1 MSRKNKSND
10 KTEKMNTRSSGEA
23 RSPVFYEVA
32 ILVTILVCVLLFLS
46 NFGWIGPVGAFL
58 SRIMFG
64 LFGLLAF
71 VLPVIL
77 LILFVYG
84 FFLGRLRSKSVKNV
98 LNTPSERRKRK
109 IKLAL
114 IIVVLIS
121 ICVLTELIVNSYEPG
136 VGLLSYYHSAVESRS
151 GGGLLGGLFVTASVA
166 LIGVLGTTI
175 TTVIILLICMIVLT
189 GKPLLSL
196 MGRGSVRAYE
206 DVKKHHEKVAH
217 RREEKRVQR
226 EKQKMLKPSE
236 SVIVPEETEEEQ
248 DILYPS
254 EKRREREV
262 AWENKAKS
270 KTLMDLN
277 PEGFGEPSPKSGGF
291 LNSLLNVPPKNVE
304 NTIPKG
310 QLYRIYSGEELEQ
323 GSDGESDSK
332 GIHDLEGAYEEPA
345 KINSPTGYEGEPND
359 QESILEQVE
368 DGLISKKS
376 KSRVGSRPSPSKEVA
391 YKTPPLNLLAGPK
404 RVGNNQDAHLIA
416 TAQKLE
422 KVLADFGVNVNVTN
436 ASSGPSVTRYE
447 LQPEQGVK
455 VSRIV
460 SLVDDIKLNLAVP
473 ELRIEAPIPGK
484 AAVGIEVPNKESNPV
499 MFRELLESDDFI
511 SNPSKIAFAVGRDI
525 AGNAMIEDIA
535 RMPHLLIAGATGS
548 GKSVCI
554 NTLIMSIL
562 YKAHPDDVKLIM
574 IDPKMVELSVYN
586 GIPHL
591 LYDVVT
597 DPKQASGAL
606 NWAVAEMTRRY
617 QLFAEFNVRDL
628 EGYNEKAKKLNLER
642 GMDFLEES
650 EKESKGILEI
660 LPQIVIIVDELADLM
675 MVAPSEV
682 ESSICRLAQLARA
695 AGLHLIVAT
704 QRPSVNVITGL
715 IKANMPSRIAFAVA
729 SGVDSRTIIDMNGA
743 EKLLGR
749 GDMLFYPSGYP
760 KPVRVQGSFIS
771 DEEVHK
777 IVDFIKKQNPRLNPA
792 TRKRNSQA
800 KPQNLQQERMTEP
813 QVREG
818 LSLEQPQSREE
829 LSVEQS
835 QEGNPLTHA
844 EERMLLAHSRKIQP
858 FEQEVQTSQTV
869 DSEQTIPYEPTV
881 EGPRI
886 SQAHEI
892 EDYLNGNMFSN
903 YPGAPASSP
912 KEEDRDN
919 YFVEAGY
926 LIIEKEKA
934 SIGMLQR
941 MFRIGFNRAARI
953 MDQLHES
960 GVVSGEE
967 GTKPRNILM
976 SKEEFGQ
983 YIEEQGIGKS

>member
-10 KTEKMNTRSSGEA
+10 KTEKMNTRPGGEA

-32 ILVTILVCVLLFLS
+32 ILVTVLVCVLLFLS
-46 NFGWIGPVGAFL
+46 NFGWIGPVGEFL

-71 VLPVIL
+71 VLPLIL
-77 LILFVYG
+77 LPIFVYG
-84 FFLGRLRSKSVKNV
+84 FFLGRLGRISAKNV

-121 ICVLTELIVNSYEPG
+121 VCVLTELIVNSHEPG
-136 VGLLSYYHSAVESRS
+136 AGLLSYYHSAVESRS
-151 GGGLLGGLFVTASVA
+151 GGGLLGGLFVSASA
-166 LIGVLGTTI
+166 SLIGVLGTTI
-175 TTVIILLICMIVLT
+175 TTVIILLICVIVLT
-189 GKPLLSL
+189 GKPILSL
-196 MGRGSVRAYE
+196 MGRGSVKAYE
-206 DVKKHHEKVAH
+206 DVKKHHEKAAY
-217 RREEKRVQR
+217 RREEKRMER

-236 SVIVPEETEEEQ
+236 SVILKEETEEEQ

-254 EKRREREV
+254 EKRGEREV

-277 PEGFGEPSPKSGGF
+277 PEGSPNSSPHNGGF
-291 LNSLLNVPPKNVE
+291 LNSLLSVPPKNVE
-304 NTIPKG
+304 TTLPKG

-323 GSDGESDSK
+323 DVVGESDSEK
-332 GIHDLEGAYEEPA
+332 ADA
-345 KINSPTGYEGEPND
+345 D
-359 QESILEQVE
+359 
-368 DGLISKKS
+368 SKKTTSSIIQADQLDVKKPVSDQAKDNITS
-376 KSRVGSRPSPSKEVA
+376 KKQKGNGMFITSSPREME
-391 YKTPPLNLLAGPK
+391 YKLPPLNLLARPK
-404 RVGNNQDAHLIA
+404 RAGTNQDDLIA

-422 KVLADFGVNVNVTN
+422 KVLADFGVKVNVTN

-460 SLVDDIKLNLAVP
+460 GLVDDIKLNLAVP

-499 MFRELLESDDFI
+499 MFRELLESDEFT
-511 SNPSKIAFAVGRDI
+511 SNPSKISFAVGRDI

-535 RMPHLLIAGATGS
+535 KMPHLLIAGATGS

-562 YKAHPDDVKLIM
+562 YKANPDEVKLIM
-574 IDPKMVELSVYN
+574 IDPKMVELSMYN

-606 NWAVAEMTRRY
+606 NWAIAEMTRRY
-617 QLFAEFNVRDL
+617 QLFAEFNVRDI
-628 EGYNEKAKKLNLER
+628 EGYNEKAKKLNLEK

-650 EKESKGILEI
+650 EKGSKTALDI

-777 IVDFIKKQNPRLNPA
+777 IVDFVKKQNPKINPPA
-792 TRKRNSQA
+792 RKRNLQE
-800 KPQNLQQERMTEP
+800 KPQNPQEERPTEP
-813 QVREG
+813 HRREEAPQ
-818 LSLEQPQSREE
+818 EQPQ
-829 LSVEQS
+829 
-835 QEGNPLTHA
+835 EGTSLTHA
-844 EERMLLAHSRKIQP
+844 EERMLLQHTQKIQP
-858 FEQEVQTSQTV
+858 PPQDIQESQHVNHEQPTQKEVSFD
-869 DSEQTIPYEPTV
+869 DSKA
-881 EGPRI
+881 
-886 SQAHEI
+886 SQAYEI
-892 EDYLNGNMFSN
+892 EEYLNGSVTSN
-903 YPGAPASSP
+903 YPGAPASAA

-919 YFVEAGY
+919 YFVEAGF

-976 SKEEFGQ
+976 NKEEFEQ
-983 YIEEQGIGKS
+983 YIEEQGIQ

>member
-1 MSRKNKSND
+1 MSPKSKKTSKKSD
-10 KTEKMNTRSSGEA
+10 KTEKMNSFTPKEA
-23 RSPVFYEVA
+23 RSPIFYEVA

-46 NFGWIGPVGAFL
+46 NFGWIGPVGNFL

-71 VLPVIL
+71 ILPLIL
-77 LILFVYG
+77 LPLFVYG
-84 FFLGRLRSKSVKNV
+84 FYLGRLRSKSNKNV
-98 LNTPSERRKRK
+98 LNTTSERRKRK

-114 IIVVLIS
+114 IIVVIIS
-121 ICVLTELIVNSYEPG
+121 ICVLTELIVNSYEAG
-136 VGLLSYYHSAVESRS
+136 ASLLSYYHNAVASRS
-151 GGGLLGGLFVTASVA
+151 GGGFLGGIFVSASVS
-166 LIGVLGTTI
+166 LIGILGTYISTI
-175 TTVIILLICMIVLT
+175 IILLICTIALT

-196 MGRGSVRAYE
+196 MGRGSVKAYK
-206 DVKKHHEKVAH
+206 DVKKQHEKVMH
-217 RREEKRVQR
+217 RREEKRAQR
-226 EKQKMLKPSE
+226 EKLSMLKPSE
-236 SVIVPEETEEEQ
+236 SVIVDSSNQDTDEEY
-248 DILYPS
+248 DILYPNDNR
-254 EKRREREV
+254 KGREIP
-262 AWENKAKS
+262 WENKAKS
-270 KTLMDLN
+270 KTLVDLS
-277 PEGFGEPSPKSGGF
+277 PEDFEKPSPKSGGF
-291 LNSLLNVPPKNVE
+291 LKSLLSTPPKKVE

-310 QLYRIYSGEELEQ
+310 KLYRIYSGEDP
-323 GSDGESDSK
+323 SSDSLDESNSEK
-332 GIHDLEGAYEEPA
+332 AAQGTSAKTTPAPIQRDEPIQQGFDAQQMNNESTSHD
-345 KINSPTGYEGEPND
+345 
-359 QESILEQVE
+359 QMSI
-368 DGLISKKS
+368 DDLIAPS
-376 KSRVGSRPSPSKEVA
+376 SRKTE
-391 YKTPPLNLLAGPK
+391 YKMPPLNLLAKPK
-404 RVGNNQDAHLIA
+404 RTNSNQDAHLIA

-422 KVLADFGVNVNVTN
+422 KVLADFGVSVNVTN

-460 SLVDDIKLNLAVP
+460 SLVDDIKLNLAVSD
-473 ELRIEAPIPGK
+473 LRIEAPIPGK

-499 MFRELLESDDFI
+499 MFRELLESDEFT
-511 SNPSKIAFAVGRDI
+511 SNPSKLTFAVGRDI
-525 AGNAMIEDIA
+525 AGNVMVADIA

-562 YKAHPDDVKLIM
+562 YKANPDEVKLIM

-597 DPKQASGAL
+597 DPKKASGAL
-606 NWAVAEMTRRY
+606 NWAVVEMTRRY
-617 QLFAEFNVRDL
+617 QLFAELNVRDL
-628 EGYNEKAKKLNLER
+628 DGYNERAKKLNLER
-642 GMDFLEES
+642 QMDFLEES
-650 EKESKGILEI
+650 TKESKVTLDI

-715 IKANMPSRIAFAVA
+715 IKANMPSRIAFAVT

-760 KPVRVQGSFIS
+760 KPIRVQGSFIS
-771 DEEVHK
+771 EEEVHK
-777 IVDFIKKQNPRLNPA
+777 IVDFLKKQNPKMNPV
-792 TRKRNSQA
+792 TKKRKTQE
-800 KPQNLQQERMTEP
+800 KPQGFQQER
-813 QVREG
+813 QVESQGIEG
-818 LSLEQPQSREE
+818 LSAESP
-829 LSVEQS
+829 
-835 QEGNPLTHA
+835 QEGTPLTHA
-844 EERMLLAHSRKIQP
+844 EERMLRTQAQKSPYLDY
-858 FEQEVQTSQTV
+858 EVQVSQTLGNESYV
-869 DSEQTIPYEPTV
+869 NQGT
-881 EGPRI
+881 

-892 EDYLNGNMFSN
+892 EEYLNGNLFSD
-903 YPGAPASSP
+903 YPGAPASLA
-912 KEEDRDN
+912 KEDDRDN
-919 YFVEAGY
+919 YFVEAGF

-976 SKEEFGQ
+976 SKEEFTQ
-983 YIEEQGIGKS
+983 YIEEQGISKN

>member
-1 MSRKNKSND
+1 MNRKNKSND
-10 KTEKMNTRSSGEA
+10 KTEKMNTRAPREA
-23 RSPVFYEVA
+23 RSPIFYEVA
-32 ILVTILVCVLLFLS
+32 ILVTVLICVLLFLS
-46 NFGWIGPVGAFL
+46 NFGWIGPVGDFL

-71 VLPVIL
+71 VLPLIL
-77 LILFVYG
+77 LPLFVYG
-84 FFLGRLRSKSVKNV
+84 FFLGRLNSKSSKNV
-98 LNTPSERRKRK
+98 LNTPSEKRKRK

-114 IIVVLIS
+114 IIVVIIS
-121 ICVLTELIVNSYEPG
+121 VCVLTELIVNIHEPG
-136 VGLLSYYHSAVESRS
+136 AGLLSYYHSAVESRS
-151 GGGLLGGLFVTASVA
+151 GGGLLGGLFVSASVSM
-166 LIGVLGTTI
+166 IGVLGTTI
-175 TTVIILLICMIVLT
+175 STVIILLICVIVLT

-196 MGRGSVRAYE
+196 MGRGSVKAYE
-206 DVKKHHEKVAH
+206 DVKKQHKKVAH
-217 RREEKRVQR
+217 RREEKRMER

-236 SVIVPEETEEEQ
+236 SVIVKEEPQEEG

-254 EKRREREV
+254 DKRNEREV

-277 PEGFGEPSPKSGGF
+277 PEGFSDSSSKSGGF

-323 GSDGESDSK
+323 DDASTSDSERADVDSNNATSS
-332 GIHDLEGAYEEPA
+332 ISQDDDLDV
-345 KINSPTGYEGEPND
+345 K
-359 QESILEQVE
+359 ESVAEQMKDKVT
-368 DGLISKKS
+368 SKKQ
-376 KSRVGSRPSPSKEVA
+376 RGSGVFIAPTAKEVE
-391 YKTPPLNLLAGPK
+391 YKLPPLSFLARPK
-404 RVGNNQDAHLIA
+404 KAGSNQDDLIA

-422 KVLADFGVNVNVTN
+422 KVLADFGVKVNVTN

-460 SLVDDIKLNLAVP
+460 GLVDDIKLNLAVP

-499 MFRELLESDDFI
+499 MFRELLESEEFT
-511 SNPSKIAFAVGRDI
+511 SNPSKISFAVGRDI

-535 RMPHLLIAGATGS
+535 KMPHLLIAGATGS

-562 YKAHPDDVKLIM
+562 YKANPDEVKLIM

-606 NWAVAEMTRRY
+606 NWAIAEMTRRY
-617 QLFAEFNVRDL
+617 QLFAEFNVRDI

-650 EKESKGILEI
+650 EKGSKTILDI

-695 AGLHLIVAT
+695 AGLYLIVAT

-771 DEEVHK
+771 DQEVHK
-777 IVDFIKKQNPRLNPA
+777 IVDFVKKQNPKLNPSA
-792 TRKRNSQA
+792 RKRSVQE
-800 KPQNLQQERMTEP
+800 KPQNLQEERPTEP
-813 QVREG
+813 LRRDQ
-818 LSLEQPQSREE
+818 SSQEQPQ
-829 LSVEQS
+829 
-835 QEGNPLTHA
+835 EGTNLTHA
-844 EERMLLAHSRKIQP
+844 EERMLLQQSQKIQP
-858 FEQEVQTSQTV
+858 SPQDIQEPQNIEQEQSTPNEVV
-869 DSEQTIPYEPTV
+869 FNDSKA
-881 EGPRI
+881 
-886 SQAHEI
+886 SQAYEI
-892 EDYLNGNMFSN
+892 EEYLNGHVTSN
-903 YPGAPASSP
+903 YPGAPVNAA

-919 YFVEAGY
+919 YFVEAGF

-976 SKEEFGQ
+976 SKEEFQQ
-983 YIEEQGIGKS
+983 YIEEQGIHIT

>member
-1 MSRKNKSND
+1 MSRKNKKSSSQNND
-10 KTEKMNTRSSGEA
+10 KTEKMNTFTPKEA
-23 RSPVFYEVA
+23 RSPIFYEVA
-32 ILVTILVCVLLFLS
+32 ILVTVLVCVLLFLS
-46 NFGWIGPVGAFL
+46 NFGWIGPVGDFL
-58 SRIMFG
+58 SSVMFG

-71 VLPVIL
+71 ILPLIL
-77 LILFVYG
+77 LPLFVYG
-84 FFLGRLRSKSVKNV
+84 FFLGRLRSKSSKNV
-98 LNTPSERRKRK
+98 LNTTSERRKRK
-109 IKLAL
+109 FKLAL
-114 IIVVLIS
+114 IIVVVVS
-121 ICVLTELIVNSYEPG
+121 TCVLIELIVNTHEPG
-136 VGLLSYYHSAVESRS
+136 AGLLSYYQSAVDSRN
-151 GGGLLGGLFVTASVA
+151 GGGLIGGVFVSLSVL
-166 LIGVLGTTI
+166 LIGIVGTTI
-175 TTVIILLICMIVLT
+175 TTIIILLICVIALT

-196 MGRGSVRAYE
+196 MGRGSVKAYE
-206 DVKKHHEKVAH
+206 DVKKHHEKAVH
-217 RREEKRVQR
+217 KRQEKRIEK

-236 SVIVPEETEEEQ
+236 SVIVKEEKSDEY

-254 EKRREREV
+254 EKYQRGEIT
-262 AWENKAKS
+262 WENKAKS
-270 KTLMDLN
+270 KTLMDLS
-277 PEGFGEPSPKSGGF
+277 PEDFEDSSQKSGGF
-291 LNSLLNVPPKNVE
+291 LKSLLNAPPKHVE

-310 QLYRIYSGEELEQ
+310 QLYRIYSGEELE
-323 GSDGESDSK
+323 GNTPRESSAEETIDDFGK
-332 GIHDLEGAYEEPA
+332 GIPSTAQVDEFEVRKPVTE
-345 KINSPTGYEGEPND
+345 
-359 QESILEQVE
+359 QEDKVTP
-368 DGLISKKS
+368 KKQ
-376 KSRVGSRPSPSKEVA
+376 RGGVFVTPSPRKPE
-391 YKTPPLNLLAGPK
+391 YKLPPLSLLAKPK
-404 RVGNNQDAHLIA
+404 RAGANQEAHLIA

-473 ELRIEAPIPGK
+473 DLRIEAPIPGK

-499 MFRELLESDDFI
+499 MFRELLESDEFV
-511 SNPSKIAFAVGRDI
+511 SNPSKLSFAVGRDI
-525 AGNAMIEDIA
+525 AGNAMIDDIA

-562 YKAHPDDVKLIM
+562 YKATPDEVRLIM

-606 NWAVAEMTRRY
+606 NWALAEMTRRY
-617 QLFAEFNVRDL
+617 QLFAEFNVRDI
-628 EGYNEKAKKLNLER
+628 EGYNEKARKLNLER

-650 EKESKGILEI
+650 EKGSKVNLEI

-682 ESSICRLAQLARA
+682 ESAICRLAQLARA

-777 IVDFIKKQNPRLNPA
+777 IIDFVKKQNPKLSPVARERNVLQKQHTLQEERRTPPPGQEPSSTPA
-792 TRKRNSQA
+792 
-800 KPQNLQQERMTEP
+800 P
-813 QVREG
+813 
-818 LSLEQPQSREE
+818 
-829 LSVEQS
+829 
-835 QEGNPLTHA
+835 QEGSSLTHA
-844 EERMLLAHSRKIQP
+844 EERMLAQSKKMTP
-858 FEQEVQTSQTV
+858 FVDAVQELKDFDYERATQQEVDFQVPKTN
-869 DSEQTIPYEPTV
+869 
-881 EGPRI
+881 
-886 SQAHEI
+886 QAYEI
-892 EDYLNGNMFSN
+892 EQYLNGNRMTD
-903 YPGAPASSP
+903 YPGAPATAT
-912 KEEDRDN
+912 KEDDRDN
-919 YFVEAGY
+919 YFVEAGF

-976 SKEEFGQ
+976 TKEEFQQ
-983 YIEEQGIGKS
+983 YIEEQGITSI

>member
-1 MSRKNKSND
+1 MSRKNKNND
-10 KTEKMNTRSSGEA
+10 KTEKMNNRIGGEA
-23 RSPVFYEVA
+23 RSPIFYEVA

-46 NFGWIGPVGAFL
+46 NFGWIGPVGEFL

-71 VLPVIL
+71 VLPLIL
-77 LILFVYG
+77 LPIFVYG
-84 FFLGRLRSKSVKNV
+84 FFLGRLNSKSSKNV
-98 LNTPSERRKRK
+98 LNTPLERRKRK

-114 IIVVLIS
+114 IIVLVIS
-121 ICVLTELIVNSYEPG
+121 VCVLTELIVNTHEPG
-136 VGLLSYYHSAVESRS
+136 AGLLSYYHNAVASRS
-151 GGGLLGGLFVTASVA
+151 GGGLLGGLFVSASVSM
-166 LIGVLGTTI
+166 IGVLGTTI
-175 TTVIILLICMIVLT
+175 TTVIILLICIIILT

-196 MGRGSVRAYE
+196 MGRGSVKAYE

-217 RREEKRVQR
+217 RREEKRVER

-236 SVIVPEETEEEQ
+236 SVIVKEETEEE

-254 EKRREREV
+254 EKRGEREI

-277 PEGFGEPSPKSGGF
+277 PEGFPDSSSKSGGF

-323 GSDGESDSK
+323 GVAGDSNSAGVDDES
-332 GIHDLEGAYEEPA
+332 A
-345 KINSPTGYEGEPND
+345 KNIS
-359 QESILEQVE
+359 SIGQDDELDVKKPDVNQVK
-368 DGLISKKS
+368 DNVASKKQ
-376 KSRVGSRPSPSKEVA
+376 KGDGVFITPSPRETE
-391 YKTPPLNLLAGPK
+391 YKLPPLSLLARPK
-404 RVGNNQDAHLIA
+404 KAGGNQDDLIA

-422 KVLADFGVNVNVTN
+422 KVLADFGVKVNVTN

-460 SLVDDIKLNLAVP
+460 GLVDDIKLNLAVP

-499 MFRELLESDDFI
+499 MFRELLESDEFT
-511 SNPSKIAFAVGRDI
+511 SNPSKIPFAVGRNI
-525 AGNAMIEDIA
+525 AGNTMIEDIA
-535 RMPHLLIAGATGS
+535 KMPHLLIAGATGS

-562 YKAHPDDVKLIM
+562 YKANPDEVKLIM

-606 NWAVAEMTRRY
+606 NWAIAEMTRRY
-617 QLFAEFNVRDL
+617 QLFAEFNVRDI
-628 EGYNEKAKKLNLER
+628 EAYNEKAKKLNLER

-650 EKESKGILEI
+650 EKGSKTILDI
-660 LPQIVIIVDELADLM
+660 LPQIVIIIDELADLM

-777 IVDFIKKQNPRLNPA
+777 IIDFVKKQNPNLSPA
-792 TRKRNSQA
+792 AKKRNV
-800 KPQNLQQERMTEP
+800 LQKQHRLPEERPTP
-813 QVREG
+813 TQGREDR
-818 LSLEQPQSREE
+818 LQEQPEDE
-829 LSVEQS
+829 TPLS
-835 QEGNPLTHA
+835 HA
-844 EERMLLAHSRKIQP
+844 EERMLLQQTQKIQP
-858 FEQEVQTSQTV
+858 SLQNIQESQNVEPKQTTPKEV
-869 DSEQTIPYEPTV
+869 YFDDSKAN
-881 EGPRI
+881 
-886 SQAHEI
+886 QAYQI
-892 EDYLNGNMFSN
+892 EEYLNGNMTSN
-903 YPGAPASSP
+903 YPGAPASAT

-919 YFVEAGY
+919 YFVEAGF

-976 SKEEFGQ
+976 NKEEFQQ
-983 YIEEQGIGKS
+983 YIEEQGIQ

>member
-1 MSRKNKSND
+1 MSRKNKNND
-10 KTEKMNTRSSGEA
+10 KTEKMNTRPSGEP
-23 RSPVFYEVA
+23 RSPIFYEVA
-32 ILVTILVCVLLFLS
+32 ILVTVLICVLLFLS
-46 NFGWIGPVGAFL
+46 NFGWIGPVGEFL

-71 VLPVIL
+71 ILPLIL
-77 LILFVYG
+77 LPLFVYG

-136 VGLLSYYHSAVESRS
+136 VGLLSYYHSAVDSRS
-151 GGGLLGGLFVTASVA
+151 GGGLLGGLFVSASVS

-175 TTVIILLICMIVLT
+175 TTVIILLICMIILT

-196 MGRGSVRAYE
+196 MGRGSVKAYE

-217 RREEKRVQR
+217 RREEKRALR

-236 SVIVPEETEEEQ
+236 SVIEKVENDEEY

-254 EKRREREV
+254 EKRGDGEV
-262 AWENKAKS
+262 TWENKVKS

-277 PEGFGEPSPKSGGF
+277 PEGFGEASPKSGGF

-323 GSDGESDSK
+323 NTSSELDSERA
-332 GIHDLEGAYEEPA
+332 DEEPT
-345 KINSPTGYEGEPND
+345 KTISSTG
-359 QESILEQVE
+359 QEDEFNLRKPVRERE
-368 DGLISKKS
+368 DNVTSKKQ
-376 KSRVGSRPSPSKEVA
+376 KVGGSTSPSPGAA
-391 YKTPPLNLLAGPK
+391 YKLPPLSLLARPK
-404 RVGNNQDAHLIA
+404 KAGSNQDDLIA

-422 KVLADFGVNVNVTN
+422 KVLADFGVKVNVTN

-460 SLVDDIKLNLAVP
+460 GLVDDIKLNLAVP

-499 MFRELLESDDFI
+499 MFRELLESDEFT

-535 RMPHLLIAGATGS
+535 KMPHLLIAGATGS

-562 YKAHPDDVKLIM
+562 YKANPDEVKLIM

-617 QLFAEFNVRDL
+617 QLFAEFNVRDI

-642 GMDFLEES
+642 EMDFLEES
-650 EKESKGILEI
+650 EKGSNAILDT

-771 DEEVHK
+771 DEEVRK
-777 IVDFIKKQNPRLNPA
+777 IVDFVKKQNPKIHPTA
-792 TRKRNSQA
+792 RKRNVHE
-800 KPQNLQQERMTEP
+800 KPQNIQEKQPTGLQGNEGPELEQQQEGRT
-813 QVREG
+813 
-818 LSLEQPQSREE
+818 
-829 LSVEQS
+829 
-835 QEGNPLTHA
+835 LTHA
-844 EERMLLAHSRKIQP
+844 EERMLAQAQKGQY
-858 FEQEVQTSQTV
+858 FEQEIQASHSV
-869 DSEQTIPYEPTV
+869 DHEQTAQKEVYFDDSKA
-881 EGPRI
+881 
-886 SQAHEI
+886 SQAYEI
-892 EDYLNGNMFSN
+892 EEYLNGNMISN
-903 YPGAPASSP
+903 YPGAPTSVA
-912 KEEDRDN
+912 KEEERDN

-983 YIEEQGIGKS
+983 YIEEQGLDRN

>member
-10 KTEKMNTRSSGEA
+10 KTEKMNTRSRGEA

-46 NFGWIGPVGAFL
+46 NFGWIGPVGEFL

-64 LFGLLAF
+64 LFGLLAY

-84 FFLGRLRSKSVKNV
+84 FFLGRLGRISAKNV
-98 LNTPSERRKRK
+98 LNTPSQKRKRK

-114 IIVVLIS
+114 IIVVLIFV
-121 ICVLTELIVNSYEPG
+121 CVLTELIVNSYEPG
-136 VGLLSYYHSAVESRS
+136 VGLLSYYHSAVESRN
-151 GGGLLGGLFVTASVA
+151 GGGLLGGLFVTALVS

-175 TTVIILLICMIVLT
+175 TTVIILLICMIILT

-196 MGRGSVRAYE
+196 MGRGSVKAYE
-206 DVKKHHEKVAH
+206 DAKKHHEKVAH
-217 RREEKRVQR
+217 RREEKRALK

-236 SVIVPEETEEEQ
+236 SVIAPQEMEEEQ

-254 EKRREREV
+254 EKRGEREV

-277 PEGFGEPSPKSGGF
+277 PESFKDSTSKSGGF

-323 GSDGESDSK
+323 GVTSESDS
-332 GIHDLEGAYEEPA
+332 EGADEESTKA
-345 KINSPTGYEGEPND
+345 ISFTE
-359 QESILEQVE
+359 QEDVFHVGKPVTEQIGDNVTF
-368 DGLISKKS
+368 KKQRGGS
-376 KSRVGSRPSPSKEVA
+376 VSNTPSSRKAE
-391 YKTPPLNLLAGPK
+391 YKLPPLSLLTRPKKAG
-404 RVGNNQDAHLIA
+404 GNQDDLIA

-422 KVLADFGVNVNVTN
+422 KVLADFGVKVNVTN

-499 MFRELLESDDFI
+499 MFRELLESDEFT

-535 RMPHLLIAGATGS
+535 KMPHLLIAGATGS

-562 YKAHPDDVKLIM
+562 YKANPDEVKLIM

-606 NWAVAEMTRRY
+606 NWAIAEMTRRY
-617 QLFAEFNVRDL
+617 QLFAEFNVRDI
-628 EGYNEKAKKLNLER
+628 EAYNEKAKKLNSER

-650 EKESKGILEI
+650 EKESQTILDI
-660 LPQIVIIVDELADLM
+660 LPQIVIIIDELADLM

-777 IVDFIKKQNPRLNPA
+777 IIDFVKKQNPKINST
-792 TRKRNSQA
+792 TRKRNVPE
-800 KPQNLQQERMTEP
+800 KPQNLQEQRPTES
-813 QVREG
+813 QGREQR
-818 LSLEQPQSREE
+818 SQEQPQ
-829 LSVEQS
+829 
-835 QEGNPLTHA
+835 EGTPLTHA
-844 EERMLLAHSRKIQP
+844 EERMLLQHTQQIQP
-858 FEQEVQTSQTV
+858 SPHDIQESQTFSDEQIALKEVYV
-869 DSEQTIPYEPTV
+869 DDSKISQPYE
-881 EGPRI
+881 
-886 SQAHEI
+886 I
-892 EDYLNGNMFSN
+892 EEYLNGNMTSN
-903 YPGAPASSP
+903 YPGAPASAT
-912 KEEDRDN
+912 KEDDRDN
-919 YFVEAGY
+919 YFVEAGF

-976 SKEEFGQ
+976 NKEEFRQ
-983 YIEEQGIGKS
+983 YIQEQGINNN